1 MTRRYAMLGVV
12 AVLALALLAAAC
24 GGTSSAAGGGGMYG
38 AKAPSPSPA
47 NGTSPA
53 KAAAVGVGTTKLGPV
68 VVNSA
73 GRTLYL
79 FEKDS
84 NGQSACDGACATYWP
99 PLISTGAPVALKGVD
114 RSLIGTTRRSD
125 GSEQVTYAGH
135 PLYLYVLDHKPGDT
149 TGEGSQDFGAGWDA
163 LTPAGAKIEA
173 DQG

>member
-1 MTRRYAMLGVV
+1 MLGVA
-12 AVLALALLAAAC
+12 AVLSLALLAAGC
-24 GGTSSAAGGGGMYG
+24 GGGSAGGGGLYG
-38 AKAPSPSPA
+38 SQTQPQTAS
-47 NGTSPA
+47 
-53 KAAAVGVGTTKLGPV
+53 AAATPAGAAKVGVGGTKLGRV

-73 GRTLYL
+73 GHTLYL

-99 PLISTGAPVALKGVD
+99 PLISTGAPVALTGVNQA
-114 RSLIGTTRRSD
+114 LVGTTRRAD

-149 TGEGSQDFGAGWDA
+149 TGEGSTDFGAGWDA

-173 DQG
+173 DEG